1 MSEDG
6 GMNMLSYKRDHY
18 CGLLDES
25 MAGQTVHLS
34 GWVQRTR
41 DLGGL
46 VFVWLRDREGLVQLV
61 FDSAVCAPETFE
73 LGRSLRAEYV
83 VTVVGEVRLR
93 DASAVNRDLATGA
106 IEVFV
111 QQAELLNKSETPPI
125 YIDDKADE
133 SELVRLKY
141 RYLDLRRPSMQQKLR
156 LRAKLV
162 TCIRTELEAEGF
174 TEVETPILSK
184 STPEGARDFLVPSR
198 LHPGAFYALPQS
210 PQIYKQLL
218 MLAGFDRYYQIARCF
233 RDEDN
238 RADRQPEFT
247 QCDIEMS
254 FIDEEDVYAVVER
267 VFARIFREVKGV
279 ELALPLPRMTWIDA
293 MENYGSDKPDT
304 RFGMKLV
311 NLTERLGKTGFPVF
325 DSAIEAGGRV
335 EAINA
340 KGLASM
346 TRKEIDSLGEFVKTY
361 RAKGLPYMT
370 FTADGGVK
378 SSFNKFLTPELIETV
393 RAAMAA
399 EPGDIVFF
407 AADRRSVA
415 WQALGALRCE
425 IARRKGLIDHSL
437 YNLFWVTE
445 FPLFEYSEEEGR
457 YVAAHHP
464 FTNWY
469 AEDNCYLDTDKEKV
483 RSRAYDLVM
492 NGIEL
497 ASGSIRIHRADMQAQ
512 MFEMI
517 GLDPEEAQHR
527 FGFLLDAFRFGAPPH
542 GGLAFGIDRLAM
554 LLTDSDS
561 LRDVIAFPKATSANC
576 LMMETPADV
585 RPDQLETLKIRIE
598 LPQEN

>member
-1 MSEDG
+1 
-6 GMNMLSYKRDHY
+6 MLSHKRDHY
-18 CGLLDES
+18 CGLLTEA
-25 MAGQTVHLS
+25 MAGQSVHLS

-41 DLGGL
+41 DLGGV

-61 FDSAVCAPETFE
+61 FDTAVCSQEIFD
-73 LGRSLRAEYV
+73 LGRSLRSEYV
-83 VTVVGEVRLR
+83 VTVQGEVRLR
-93 DASAVNRDLATGA
+93 AENAINRELKTGT

-111 QQAELLNKSETPPI
+111 TDAVLLNKSETPPI

-133 SELVRLKY
+133 NELVRLKY
-141 RYLDLRRPSMQQKLR
+141 RYLDLRRPSMQEKLR
-156 LRAKLV
+156 LRSKV
-162 TCIRTELEAEGF
+162 VNCIRYALDEEGF
-174 TEVETPILSK
+174 TEIETPILSK

-198 LHPGAFYALPQS
+198 QHPGTFYALPQS

-218 MLAGFDRYYQIARCF
+218 MLSGFDKYYQIARCF

-254 FIDEEDVYAVVER
+254 FIDEEVIYGVIEK

-279 ELALPLPRMTWIDA
+279 ELQLPLPRMTWAYA

-304 RFGMKLV
+304 RFEMRLV
-311 NLTERLGKTGFPVF
+311 NLTDAVKDSEFVVF
-325 DSAIEAGGRV
+325 KNAIENGGRV

-346 TRKEIDSLGEFVKTY
+346 TRKEIDSYAEFVKTY

-370 FTADGGVK
+370 FTADGNVK
-378 SSFNKFLTPELIETV
+378 SSFNKFLTPELIEAV
-393 RAAMAA
+393 RTAMNA

-407 AADRRSVA
+407 GADKKSVV
-415 WQALGALRCE
+415 WQSLGALRCE
-425 IARRKGLIDHSL
+425 IAKRHGLIDHGL

-464 FTNWY
+464 FTSWY
-469 AEDNCYLDTDKEKV
+469 TEDNQYLDTDKEKV

-497 ASGSIRIHRADMQAQ
+497 ASGSIRIHRADLQAQ
-512 MFEMI
+512 MFDMI
-517 GLDPEEAQHR
+517 GLSSEEAHHR
-527 FGFLLDAFRFGAPPH
+527 FGFLLDAFKYGAPPH
-542 GGLAFGIDRLAM
+542 GGLAFGIDRLVM

-585 RPDQLETLKIRIE
+585 RPDQLETLKIKVD
-598 LPQEN
+598 LPAEE

>member
-1 MSEDG
+1 
-6 GMNMLSYKRDHY
+6 MLSHKRDHY
-18 CGLLDES
+18 CGLLRASDVDK
-25 MAGQTVHLS
+25 TVHLS

-41 DLGGL
+41 DLGGV

-61 FDSAVCAPETFE
+61 FDSDVCGSEIFA

-83 VTVVGEVRLR
+83 LTVSGRVKLR
-93 DASAVNRDLATGA
+93 DLNAINRDLATGE

-111 QQAELLNKSETPPI
+111 KDAVLLNKSETPPI

-133 SELVRLKY
+133 NELVRLKY
-141 RYLDLRRPSMQQKLR
+141 RYLDLRRPSMQEKLR
-156 LRAKLV
+156 LRSKV
-162 TCIRTELEAEGF
+162 VNCIRRELDDDGF

-198 LHPGAFYALPQS
+198 LHPGTFYALPQS

-218 MLAGFDRYYQIARCF
+218 MLAGFDKYYQIARCF

-254 FIDEEDVYAVVER
+254 FIDEEDIYAVVEK
-267 VFARIFREVKGV
+267 VFARIFREVKGI
-279 ELALPLPRMTWIDA
+279 ELPLPLPRMPWREA
-293 MENYGSDKPDT
+293 MERFGSDKPDT
-304 RFGMKLV
+304 RFGMELV
-311 NLTERLGKTGFPVF
+311 NLTDKLGKTGFVVF
-325 DSAIEAGGRV
+325 DQAIENGGRV

-346 TRKEIDSLGEFVKTY
+346 TRKQIDSLAEFVKTY

-370 FTADGGVK
+370 FTADGNVK
-378 SSFNKFLTPELIETV
+378 SSFNKFMTPELIETV
-393 RAAMAA
+393 HREMNT

-407 AADRRSVA
+407 AADKKAVA

-425 IARRKGLIDHSL
+425 IARRHDMIDHNK

-445 FPLFEYSEEEGR
+445 FPLFEYSEEEER
-457 YVAAHHP
+457 WVAAHHP
-464 FTNWY
+464 FTSWY
-469 AEDNCYLDTDKEKV
+469 AEDNQYLDTDKEQV

-512 MFEMI
+512 MFDMI
-517 GLDPEEAQHR
+517 GLSHEEAHHR
-527 FGFLLDAFRFGAPPH
+527 FGFLLDAFKYGAPPH
-542 GGLAFGIDRLAM
+542 GGLAFGIDRLVM
-554 LLTDSDS
+554 LLTGSNS
-561 LRDVIAFPKATSANC
+561 LRDVIAFPKANSANC
-576 LMMETPADV
+576 LMMDTPADV
-585 RPDQLETLKIRIE
+585 RPDQLETLKIKVDIPE
-598 LPQEN
+598 EA

>member
-1 MSEDG
+1 
-6 GMNMLSYKRDHY
+6 MLSHKRDHY
-18 CGLLDES
+18 CGLLTEE
-25 MAGQTVHLS
+25 MAGQKVHLS

-41 DLGGL
+41 DLGGV

-61 FDSAVCAPETFE
+61 FDNSVCSQEIFD
-73 LGRSLRAEYV
+73 LGRSLRSEYV
-83 VTVVGEVRLR
+83 VTVLGTVKKR
-93 DASAVNRDLATGA
+93 DEGAINRDLKTGA

-111 QQAELLNKSETPPI
+111 EDAVLLNKSETPPI
-125 YIDDKADE
+125 YIDDKTDE
-133 SELVRLKY
+133 NELVRLKY
-141 RYLDLRRPSMQQKLR
+141 RYLDLRRTSMQNKLR
-156 LRAKLV
+156 MRSKV
-162 TCIRTELEAEGF
+162 VNCIRYELDAEGF

-198 LHPGAFYALPQS
+198 LHPGTFYALPQS

-218 MLAGFDRYYQIARCF
+218 MLAGFDKYYQLARCF
-233 RDEDN
+233 RDEDS

-254 FIDEEDVYAVVER
+254 FIDEEDIYAVIER
-267 VFARIFREVKGV
+267 VFARIFREVKGI
-279 ELALPLPRMTWIDA
+279 EIKLPLPRMTWNHA

-304 RFGMKLV
+304 RFGMTLV
-311 NLTERLGKTGFPVF
+311 NLTDKLAHTGFSVF
-325 DSAIEAGGRV
+325 DSAVEAGGRV

-346 TRKEIDSLGEFVKTY
+346 TRKEIDSFGEFVKTY

-370 FTADGGVK
+370 FTADGNVK
-378 SSFNKFLTPELIETV
+378 SSFNKFMTPEMIEIV
-393 RAAMAA
+393 RAEMHA
-399 EPGDIVFF
+399 ESGDIIFF
-407 AADRRSVA
+407 AADKRSVV
-415 WQALGALRCE
+415 WQSLGALRCE
-425 IARRKGLIDHSL
+425 IARRHGLIDHNK

-464 FTNWY
+464 FTSWY
-469 AEDNCYLDTDKEKV
+469 PEDNCYLDADKEKV

-497 ASGSIRIHRADMQAQ
+497 ASGSIRIHRSDMQAQ

-517 GLDPEEAQHR
+517 GMSPEEAQHR
-527 FGFLLDAFRFGAPPH
+527 FGFLLDAFKYGAPPH
-542 GGLAFGIDRLAM
+542 GGLAFGIDRLLM

-576 LMMETPADV
+576 LMMDTPSDV
-585 RPDQLETLKIRIE
+585 RPDQLETLKIRLD
-598 LPQEN
+598 LPEGTAE

>member
-1 MSEDG
+1 
-6 GMNMLSYKRDHY
+6 MLSHKRDHY
-18 CGLLDES
+18 CGLLTEA
-25 MAGQTVHLS
+25 MAGQSVHLS

-41 DLGGL
+41 DLGGV

-61 FDSAVCAPETFE
+61 FDTAVCSQEIFD
-73 LGRSLRAEYV
+73 LGRSLRSEYV
-83 VTVVGEVRLR
+83 VTVQGEVRLR
-93 DASAVNRDLATGA
+93 AENAINRELKTGT

-111 QQAELLNKSETPPI
+111 TDAVLLNKSETPPI

-133 SELVRLKY
+133 NELVRLKY
-141 RYLDLRRPSMQQKLR
+141 RYLDLRRPSMQEKLR
-156 LRAKLV
+156 LRSKV
-162 TCIRTELEAEGF
+162 VNCIRYALDEEGF
-174 TEVETPILSK
+174 TEIETPILSK

-198 LHPGAFYALPQS
+198 QHPGTFYALPQS

-218 MLAGFDRYYQIARCF
+218 MLSGFDKYYQIARCF

-254 FIDEEDVYAVVER
+254 FIDEEIIYGVIEK

-279 ELALPLPRMTWIDA
+279 ELQLPLPRMTWAYA

-304 RFGMKLV
+304 RFEMRLV
-311 NLTERLGKTGFPVF
+311 NLTDAVKDSEFVVF
-325 DSAIEAGGRV
+325 KNAIENGGRV

-346 TRKEIDSLGEFVKTY
+346 TRKEIDSYAEFVKTY

-370 FTADGGVK
+370 FTADGNVK
-378 SSFNKFLTPELIETV
+378 SSFNKFLTPELIEAV
-393 RAAMAA
+393 RTAMNA

-407 AADRRSVA
+407 GADKKSVV
-415 WQALGALRCE
+415 WQSLGALRCE
-425 IARRKGLIDHSL
+425 IAKRHSLIDHSL

-464 FTNWY
+464 FTSWY
-469 AEDNCYLDTDKEKV
+469 TEDNQYLDTDKEKV

-497 ASGSIRIHRADMQAQ
+497 ASGSIRIHRADLQAQ
-512 MFEMI
+512 MFDMI
-517 GLDPEEAQHR
+517 GLSSEEAHHR
-527 FGFLLDAFRFGAPPH
+527 FGFLLDAFKYGAPPH
-542 GGLAFGIDRLAM
+542 GGLAFGIDRLVM

-585 RPDQLETLKIRIE
+585 RPDQLETLKIKVD
-598 LPQEN
+598 LPEEE

>member
-1 MSEDG
+1 
-6 GMNMLSYKRDHY
+6 MLSHKRDHY
-18 CGLLDES
+18 CGLLTEE
-25 MAGQTVHLS
+25 MVGQTVHLS

-41 DLGGL
+41 DLGGV

-61 FDSAVCAPETFE
+61 FDNSVCSQEIFD
-73 LGRSLRAEYV
+73 LGRSLRSEYV
-83 VTVVGEVRLR
+83 ITVSGTVKKR
-93 DASAVNRDLATGA
+93 DESAVNRDLKTGA

-111 QQAELLNKSETPPI
+111 EDAVLLNKSETPPI
-125 YIDDKADE
+125 YIDDKTDE
-133 SELVRLKY
+133 NELVRLKY
-141 RYLDLRRPSMQQKLR
+141 RYLDLRRPSMQSKLR
-156 LRAKLV
+156 MRSKV
-162 TCIRTELEAEGF
+162 VNCIRYELDADGF

-198 LHPGAFYALPQS
+198 LHPGTFYALPQS

-218 MLAGFDRYYQIARCF
+218 MLAGFDKYYQLARCF
-233 RDEDN
+233 RDEDS

-254 FIDEEDVYAVVER
+254 FIDEEDIYAVVER

-279 ELALPLPRMTWIDA
+279 EIKLPLPRMTWNHA

-304 RFGMKLV
+304 RFGMTLV
-311 NLTERLGKTGFPVF
+311 NLTDKLAHTGFVVF
-325 DSAIEAGGRV
+325 DSAVEAGGRV

-340 KGLASM
+340 KGLATM
-346 TRKEIDSLGEFVKTY
+346 TRKEIDSFGEFVKTY

-370 FTADGGVK
+370 FTADGNVK
-378 SSFNKFLTPELIETV
+378 SSFNKFLTPEMVEIV
-393 RAAMAA
+393 RTEMHA

-407 AADRRSVA
+407 AADKRSVV
-415 WQALGALRCE
+415 WQSLGALRCE
-425 IARRKGLIDHSL
+425 IARRRGLIDHNK

-464 FTNWY
+464 FTSWY
-469 AEDNCYLDTDKEKV
+469 PEDNCYLDTDKEKV

-497 ASGSIRIHRADMQAQ
+497 ASGSIRIHRSDMQSQ

-517 GLDPEEAQHR
+517 GLSSEEAQHR
-527 FGFLLDAFRFGAPPH
+527 FGFLLDAFKYGAPPH
-542 GGLAFGIDRLAM
+542 GGLAFGIDRLLM

-561 LRDVIAFPKATSANC
+561 LRDIIAFPKATSANC
-576 LMMETPADV
+576 LMMDTPADV
-585 RPDQLETLKIRIE
+585 RPDQLETLKIKID
-598 LPQEN
+598 LPSEA

>member
-1 MSEDG
+1 
-6 GMNMLSYKRDHY
+6 MLSHKRDHY
-18 CGLLDES
+18 CGLLTEE
-25 MAGQTVHLS
+25 MVGQTVHLS

-41 DLGGL
+41 DLGGV

-61 FDSAVCAPETFE
+61 FDNSVCSQEIFD
-73 LGRSLRAEYV
+73 LGRSLRSEYV
-83 VTVVGEVRLR
+83 ITVSGTVKKR
-93 DASAVNRDLATGA
+93 DESAVNRDLKTGA

-111 QQAELLNKSETPPI
+111 EDAVLLNKSETPPI
-125 YIDDKADE
+125 YIDDKIDE
-133 SELVRLKY
+133 NELVRLKY
-141 RYLDLRRPSMQQKLR
+141 RYLDLRRPSMQSKLR
-156 LRAKLV
+156 MRSKV
-162 TCIRTELEAEGF
+162 VNCIRYELDAEGF

-198 LHPGAFYALPQS
+198 LHPGTFYALPQS

-218 MLAGFDRYYQIARCF
+218 MLAGFDKYYQLARCF
-233 RDEDN
+233 RDEDS

-254 FIDEEDVYAVVER
+254 FIDEEDIYAVVER

-279 ELALPLPRMTWIDA
+279 EIKLPLPRMTWNHA

-304 RFGMKLV
+304 RFGMTLV
-311 NLTERLGKTGFPVF
+311 NLTDKLAHTGFVVF
-325 DSAIEAGGRV
+325 DSAVEAGGRV

-340 KGLASM
+340 KGLATM
-346 TRKEIDSLGEFVKTY
+346 TRKEIDSFGEFVKTY

-370 FTADGGVK
+370 FTADGNVK
-378 SSFNKFLTPELIETV
+378 SSFNKFLTPEMVEIV
-393 RAAMAA
+393 RTEMHA

-407 AADRRSVA
+407 AADKRSVV
-415 WQALGALRCE
+415 WQSLGALRCE
-425 IARRKGLIDHSL
+425 IARRRGLIDHNK

-464 FTNWY
+464 FTSWY
-469 AEDNCYLDTDKEKV
+469 PEDNCYLDTDKEKV

-497 ASGSIRIHRADMQAQ
+497 ASGSIRIHRSDMQAQ

-517 GLDPEEAQHR
+517 GLSSEEAQHR
-527 FGFLLDAFRFGAPPH
+527 FGFLLDAFKYGAPPH
-542 GGLAFGIDRLAM
+542 GGLAFGIDRLLM

-561 LRDVIAFPKATSANC
+561 LRDIIAFPKATSANC
-576 LMMETPADV
+576 LMMDTPADV
-585 RPDQLETLKIRIE
+585 RPDQLETLKIKID
-598 LPQEN
+598 LPSEA

>member
-1 MSEDG
+1 
-6 GMNMLSYKRDHY
+6 MLSYKRDHY
-18 CGLLDES
+18 CGLLNES

-41 DLGGL
+41 DLGGV

-61 FDSAVCAPETFE
+61 FDNAVCSQEIFD
-73 LGRSLRAEYV
+73 LGRSLRGEYV
-83 VTVVGEVRLR
+83 VTVEGEVRLR
-93 DASAVNRDLATGA
+93 AENAVNRDLATGT

-111 QQAELLNKSETPPI
+111 KDAVLLNKSETPPI
-125 YIDDKADE
+125 YIDDKVDE
-133 SELVRLKY
+133 NELVRLKY
-141 RYLDLRRPSMQQKLR
+141 RYLDLRRPSMQEKLR
-156 LRAKLV
+156 LRSKV
-162 TCIRTELEAEGF
+162 VNCIRYALDDQGF

-198 LHPGAFYALPQS
+198 LHPGTFYALPQS

-218 MLAGFDRYYQIARCF
+218 MLAGFDKYYQIARCF

-254 FIDEEDVYAVVER
+254 FIDEEDIYAVVEG
-267 VFARIFREVKGV
+267 VFARIFREVKGI
-279 ELALPLPRMTWIDA
+279 ELQLPLPRMTWIDA

-304 RFGMKLV
+304 RFEMKLV
-311 NLTERLGKTGFPVF
+311 NLTEKLGHTGFVVF
-325 DSAIEAGGRV
+325 DSAIENGGRV

-346 TRKEIDSLGEFVKTY
+346 TRKEIDSFGEFVKTY

-370 FTADGGVK
+370 FTADGNVK

-393 RAAMAA
+393 RAAMSA

-407 AADRRSVA
+407 AADKKSVT
-415 WQALGALRCE
+415 WQVLGALRCE
-425 IARRKGLIDHSL
+425 IARRHGLIDHNK

-445 FPLFEYSEEEGR
+445 FPLFEYSEEEER

-464 FTNWY
+464 FTSWY
-469 AEDNCYLDTDKEKV
+469 PEDNCYLDTDKEKV

-512 MFEMI
+512 MFDMI
-517 GLDPEEAQHR
+517 GLSSEEAHHR
-527 FGFLLDAFRFGAPPH
+527 FGFLLDAFKYGAPPH
-542 GGLAFGIDRLAM
+542 GGLAFGVDRLVM

-585 RPDQLETLKIRIE
+585 RPDQLETLKIKVEIE
-598 LPQEN
+598 E

>member
-1 MSEDG
+1 
-6 GMNMLSYKRDHY
+6 MLSHKRDHY
-18 CGLLDES
+18 CGLLTEA
-25 MAGQTVHLS
+25 MAGQSVHLS

-41 DLGGL
+41 DLGGV

-61 FDSAVCAPETFE
+61 FDTAVCSQEIFD
-73 LGRSLRAEYV
+73 LGRSLRSEYV
-83 VTVVGEVRLR
+83 VTVQGEVRLR
-93 DASAVNRDLATGA
+93 AENAINRELKTGT

-111 QQAELLNKSETPPI
+111 TDAVLLNKSETPPI

-133 SELVRLKY
+133 NELVRLKY
-141 RYLDLRRPSMQQKLR
+141 RYLDLRRPSMQEKLR
-156 LRAKLV
+156 LRSKV
-162 TCIRTELEAEGF
+162 VNCIRYALDEEGF
-174 TEVETPILSK
+174 TEIETPILSK

-198 LHPGAFYALPQS
+198 QHPGTFYALPQS

-218 MLAGFDRYYQIARCF
+218 MLSGFDKYYQIARCF

-254 FIDEEDVYAVVER
+254 FIDEEVIYGVIEK

-279 ELALPLPRMTWIDA
+279 ELQLPLPRMTWAYA

-304 RFGMKLV
+304 RFEMRLV
-311 NLTERLGKTGFPVF
+311 NLTDAVKGSEFVVF
-325 DSAIEAGGRV
+325 KNAIENGGRV

-346 TRKEIDSLGEFVKTY
+346 TRKEIDSYAEFVKTY

-370 FTADGGVK
+370 FTADGNVK
-378 SSFNKFLTPELIETV
+378 SSFNKFLTPELIEAV
-393 RAAMAA
+393 RTAMNA

-407 AADRRSVA
+407 GADKKSVV
-415 WQALGALRCE
+415 WQSLGALRCE
-425 IARRKGLIDHSL
+425 IAKRHGLIDHSL

-464 FTNWY
+464 FTSWY
-469 AEDNCYLDTDKEKV
+469 TEDNQYLDTDKEKV

-497 ASGSIRIHRADMQAQ
+497 ASGSIRIHRADLQAQ
-512 MFEMI
+512 MFDMI
-517 GLDPEEAQHR
+517 GLSSEEAHHR
-527 FGFLLDAFRFGAPPH
+527 FGFLLDAFKYGAPPH
-542 GGLAFGIDRLAM
+542 GGLAFGIDRLVM

-585 RPDQLETLKIRIE
+585 RPDQLETLKIKVD
-598 LPQEN
+598 LPAEE

>member
-1 MSEDG
+1 
-6 GMNMLSYKRDHY
+6 MLSHKRDHY
-18 CGLLDES
+18 CGELTRAN
-25 MAGQTVHLS
+25 AGQTVHLS

-46 VFVWLRDREGLVQLV
+46 VFVWLRDREGMVQLV
-61 FDSAVCAPETFE
+61 FDGADCSAE
-73 LGRSLRAEYV
+73 LLELAQSLRSEYV
-83 VTVVGEVRLR
+83 ITVSGDVRMRDEAAFNKDMKTGE
-93 DASAVNRDLATGA
+93 
-106 IEVFV
+106 IEVV
-111 QQAELLNKSETPPI
+111 VREAVLLNKSETPPI
-125 YIDDKADE
+125 YVDDKANE
-133 SELVRLKY
+133 NELARLKY
-141 RYLDLRRPSMQQKLR
+141 RYLDLRRPSMQEKLR
-156 LRAKLV
+156 
-162 TCIRTELEAEGF
+162 IRSKVVSVIRNALDEQGF
-174 TEVETPILSK
+174 YEMETPILSK

-198 LHPGAFYALPQS
+198 QHPGSFYALPQS

-218 MLAGFDRYYQIARCF
+218 MLSGFDKYYQIARCF

-254 FIDEEDVYAVVER
+254 FTDEEMIYAVVED
-267 VFARIFREVKGV
+267 VFAKVFKEVKGV
-279 ELALPLPRMTWIDA
+279 DLQLPLPRMTWNYA

-304 RFGMKLV
+304 RFEMRLV
-311 NLTERLGKTGFPVF
+311 NLTDKLANSGFAVF
-325 DSAIEAGGRV
+325 DNAIAEGGRV

-346 TRKEIDSLGEFVKTY
+346 TRKEIDALAEFVKTY

-370 FTADGGVK
+370 FTADGNVK
-378 SSFNKFLTPELIETV
+378 SSFNKFMTPEMVEIV
-393 RAAMAA
+393 RAEMNA

-407 AADRRSVA
+407 GADKKAVV
-415 WQALGALRCE
+415 WQSLGALRCE
-425 IARRKGLIDHSL
+425 IAKKKGLIDNSK

-464 FTNWY
+464 FTSWY
-469 AEDNCYLDTDKEKV
+469 AEDNCHLDGDREKI

-497 ASGSIRIHRADMQAQ
+497 ASGSIRIHRADTQAQ

-517 GLDPEEAQHR
+517 GLEAEEAHHR
-527 FGFLLDAFRFGAPPH
+527 FGFLLDAFKYGAPPH
-542 GGLAFGIDRLAM
+542 GGLAFGIDRLVM
-554 LLTDSDS
+554 ILTGSES
-561 LRDVIAFPKATSANC
+561 LRDIIAFPKATSANC

-585 RPDQLETLKIRIE
+585 RPDQLETLKIKVD
-598 LPQEN
+598 LPEEE

>member
-1 MSEDG
+1 
-6 GMNMLSYKRDHY
+6 MLSHKRDHY
-18 CGLLDES
+18 CGLLTEE
-25 MAGQTVHLS
+25 MAGQKVHLS

-41 DLGGL
+41 DLGGV

-61 FDSAVCAPETFE
+61 FDNSVCSQEIFD
-73 LGRSLRAEYV
+73 LGRSLRSEYV
-83 VTVVGEVRLR
+83 VTVLGTVKKR
-93 DASAVNRDLATGA
+93 DEGAINRDLKTGA

-111 QQAELLNKSETPPI
+111 EDAVLLNKSETPPI
-125 YIDDKADE
+125 YIDDKTDE
-133 SELVRLKY
+133 NELVRLKY
-141 RYLDLRRPSMQQKLR
+141 RYLDLRRTSMQNKLR
-156 LRAKLV
+156 MRSKV
-162 TCIRTELEAEGF
+162 VNCIRYELDAEGF

-198 LHPGAFYALPQS
+198 LHPGTFYALPQS

-218 MLAGFDRYYQIARCF
+218 MLAGFDKYYQLARCF
-233 RDEDN
+233 RDEDS

-254 FIDEEDVYAVVER
+254 FIDEEDIYAVIER
-267 VFARIFREVKGV
+267 VFARIFREVKGI
-279 ELALPLPRMTWIDA
+279 EIKLPLPRMTWNHA

-304 RFGMKLV
+304 RFGMTLV
-311 NLTERLGKTGFPVF
+311 NLTDKLAHTGFSVF
-325 DSAIEAGGRV
+325 DSAVEAGGRV

-346 TRKEIDSLGEFVKTY
+346 TRKEIDSFGEFVKTY

-370 FTADGGVK
+370 FTADGNVK
-378 SSFNKFLTPELIETV
+378 SSFNKFMTPAMIEIV
-393 RAAMAA
+393 RAEMHA
-399 EPGDIVFF
+399 EPGDIIFF
-407 AADRRSVA
+407 AADKRSVV
-415 WQALGALRCE
+415 WQSLGALRCE
-425 IARRKGLIDHSL
+425 IARRHGLIDHNK

-464 FTNWY
+464 FTSWY
-469 AEDNCYLDTDKEKV
+469 PEDNCYLDADKEKV

-497 ASGSIRIHRADMQAQ
+497 ASGSIRIHRSDMQAQ

-517 GLDPEEAQHR
+517 GMSPEEAQHR
-527 FGFLLDAFRFGAPPH
+527 FGFLLDAFKYGAPPH
-542 GGLAFGIDRLAM
+542 GGLAFGIDRLLM

-576 LMMETPADV
+576 LMMDTPSDV
-585 RPDQLETLKIRIE
+585 RPDQLETLKIRLD
-598 LPQEN
+598 LPEGTAE

>member
-1 MSEDG
+1 
-6 GMNMLSYKRDHY
+6 MLSHKRDHY
-18 CGLLDES
+18 CGLLTEE
-25 MAGQTVHLS
+25 MVGQTVHLS

-41 DLGGL
+41 DLGGV

-61 FDSAVCAPETFE
+61 FDNSVCSQEIFD
-73 LGRSLRAEYV
+73 LGRSLRSEYV
-83 VTVVGEVRLR
+83 LTVSGTVKKR
-93 DASAVNRDLATGA
+93 DESAINRDLKTGA

-111 QQAELLNKSETPPI
+111 EDAALLNKSETPPI
-125 YIDDKADE
+125 YIDDKTDE
-133 SELVRLKY
+133 NELVRLKY
-141 RYLDLRRPSMQQKLR
+141 RYLDLRRPSMQSKLR
-156 LRAKLV
+156 MRSKV
-162 TCIRTELEAEGF
+162 VNCIRYELDAEGF

-198 LHPGAFYALPQS
+198 LHPGTFYALPQS

-218 MLAGFDRYYQIARCF
+218 MLAGFDKYYQLARCF
-233 RDEDN
+233 RDEDS

-254 FIDEEDVYAVVER
+254 FIDEEDIYAVVER

-279 ELALPLPRMTWIDA
+279 EIKLPLPRMTWNHA

-304 RFGMKLV
+304 RFGMTLV
-311 NLTERLGKTGFPVF
+311 NLTDKLAQTGFVVF
-325 DSAIEAGGRV
+325 DSAVEAGGRV

-340 KGLASM
+340 KGLATM
-346 TRKEIDSLGEFVKTY
+346 TRKEIDSFGEFVKTY

-370 FTADGGVK
+370 FTADGNVK
-378 SSFNKFLTPELIETV
+378 SSFNKFLTPEMIEIV
-393 RAAMAA
+393 RTEMHA

-407 AADRRSVA
+407 AADKRSVV
-415 WQALGALRCE
+415 WQSLGALRCE
-425 IARRKGLIDHSL
+425 IARRHGLIDHNK

-464 FTNWY
+464 FTSWY
-469 AEDNCYLDTDKEKV
+469 PEDNCYLDTDKEKV

-497 ASGSIRIHRADMQAQ
+497 ASGSIRIHRSDMQAQ

-517 GLDPEEAQHR
+517 GLSSEEAQHR
-527 FGFLLDAFRFGAPPH
+527 FGFLLDAFKYGAPPH
-542 GGLAFGIDRLAM
+542 GGLAFGIDRLLM

-561 LRDVIAFPKATSANC
+561 LRDIIAFPKATSANC
-576 LMMETPADV
+576 LMMDTPADV
-585 RPDQLETLKIRIE
+585 RPDQLETLKIKID
-598 LPQEN
+598 LPSEA

>member
-1 MSEDG
+1 
-6 GMNMLSYKRDHY
+6 MLSHKRDHY
-18 CGLLDES
+18 CGLLTEE
-25 MAGQTVHLS
+25 MAGQKVHLS

-41 DLGGL
+41 DLGGV

-61 FDSAVCAPETFE
+61 FDNSVCSQEIFD
-73 LGRSLRAEYV
+73 LGRSLRSEYV
-83 VTVVGEVRLR
+83 VTVLGTVKKR
-93 DASAVNRDLATGA
+93 DEGAINRDLKTGA

-111 QQAELLNKSETPPI
+111 EDAVLLNKSETPPI
-125 YIDDKADE
+125 YIDDKTDE
-133 SELVRLKY
+133 NELVRLKY
-141 RYLDLRRPSMQQKLR
+141 RYLDLRRTSMQNKLR
-156 LRAKLV
+156 MRSKV
-162 TCIRTELEAEGF
+162 VNCIRYELDAEGF

-198 LHPGAFYALPQS
+198 LHPGTFYALPQS

-218 MLAGFDRYYQIARCF
+218 MLAGFDKYYQLARCF
-233 RDEDN
+233 RDEDS

-254 FIDEEDVYAVVER
+254 FIDEEDIYAVIER
-267 VFARIFREVKGV
+267 VFARIFREVKGI
-279 ELALPLPRMTWIDA
+279 EIKLPLPRMTWNHA

-304 RFGMKLV
+304 RFGMTLV
-311 NLTERLGKTGFPVF
+311 NLTDKLAHTGFSVF
-325 DSAIEAGGRV
+325 DSAVEAGGRV

-346 TRKEIDSLGEFVKTY
+346 TRKEIDSFGEFVKTY

-370 FTADGGVK
+370 FTADGNVK
-378 SSFNKFLTPELIETV
+378 SSFNKFMTPEMIEIV
-393 RAAMAA
+393 RAEMHA
-399 EPGDIVFF
+399 EPGDIIFF
-407 AADRRSVA
+407 AADKRSVV
-415 WQALGALRCE
+415 WQSLGALRCE
-425 IARRKGLIDHSL
+425 IARRHSLIDHNK

-464 FTNWY
+464 FTSWY
-469 AEDNCYLDTDKEKV
+469 PEDNCYLDTDKEKV

-497 ASGSIRIHRADMQAQ
+497 ASGSIRIHRSDMQAQ

-517 GLDPEEAQHR
+517 GMSPEEAQHR
-527 FGFLLDAFRFGAPPH
+527 FGFLLDAFKYGAPPH
-542 GGLAFGIDRLAM
+542 GGLAFGIDRLLM

-576 LMMETPADV
+576 LMMDTPSDV
-585 RPDQLETLKIRIE
+585 RPDQLETLKIKLD
-598 LPQEN
+598 LPEGTAE

>member
-1 MSEDG
+1 
-6 GMNMLSYKRDHY
+6 MLSHKRDHY
-18 CGLLDES
+18 CGLLNET
-25 MAGQTVHLS
+25 MAGQVVHLS

-41 DLGGL
+41 DLGG
-46 VFVWLRDREGLVQLV
+46 VIFVWLRDREGLVQLV
-61 FDSAVCAPETFE
+61 FDADVCGAEIFA
-73 LGRSLRAEYV
+73 LGQSLRSEYV
-83 VTVVGEVRLR
+83 LTVSGEVRLR
-93 DASAVNRDLATGA
+93 DAGAINKDLATGT

-111 QQAELLNKSETPPI
+111 KDAVLLNKSETPPI

-133 SELVRLKY
+133 NELVRLKY
-141 RYLDLRRPSMQQKLR
+141 RYLDLRRPSMQNKLR
-156 LRAKLV
+156 LRSKV
-162 TCIRTELEAEGF
+162 VNCIRYTLDDLGF

-198 LHPGAFYALPQS
+198 LHPGTFYALPQS

-218 MLAGFDRYYQIARCF
+218 MLAGFDKYYQIARCF

-254 FIDEEDVYAVVER
+254 FIDEEDIYATVEKI
-267 VFARIFREVKGV
+267 FARIFKEVKGID
-279 ELALPLPRMTWIDA
+279 LQLPLPRMPWIEA
-293 MENYGSDKPDT
+293 MERFGSDKPDT
-304 RFGMKLV
+304 RFGMELV
-311 NLTERLGKTGFPVF
+311 NLTETLGATGFVVF

-340 KGLASM
+340 KGMADM
-346 TRKEIDSLGEFVKTY
+346 TRKEIDSCAEFVKTY

-370 FTADGGVK
+370 FTADGKVK
-378 SSFNKFLTPELIETV
+378 SSFNKFLTEELIEKV
-393 RAAMAA
+393 RAAMQA
-399 EPGDIVFF
+399 EPGDIIFF
-407 AADRRSVA
+407 GADKKAVV

-425 IARRKGLIDHSL
+425 LARRRGMIDHNK

-469 AEDNCYLDTDKEKV
+469 AEDNQYLDTDKEKV

-512 MFEMI
+512 MFQMI
-517 GLDPEEAQHR
+517 GLDPDEAQHR
-527 FGFLLDAFRFGAPPH
+527 FGFLLDAFKFGAPPH
-542 GGLAFGIDRLAM
+542 GGLAFGIDRLVM

-561 LRDVIAFPKATSANC
+561 LRDIIAFPKANSANC
-576 LMMETPADV
+576 LMMDTPADV
-585 RPDQLETLKIRIE
+585 RPDQLETLKIKVE
-598 LPQEN
+598 P

>member
-1 MSEDG
+1 
-6 GMNMLSYKRDHY
+6 MLSHKRDHY
-18 CGLLDES
+18 CGLLTEE
-25 MAGQTVHLS
+25 MVGQTVHLS

-41 DLGGL
+41 DLGGV

-61 FDSAVCAPETFE
+61 FDNSVCSQEIFD
-73 LGRSLRAEYV
+73 LGRSLRSEYV
-83 VTVVGEVRLR
+83 ITVSGTVKKR
-93 DASAVNRDLATGA
+93 DESAVNRDLKTGA

-111 QQAELLNKSETPPI
+111 EDAVLLNKSETPPI
-125 YIDDKADE
+125 YIDDKTDE
-133 SELVRLKY
+133 NELVRLKY
-141 RYLDLRRPSMQQKLR
+141 RYLDLRRPSMQSKLR
-156 LRAKLV
+156 MRSKV
-162 TCIRTELEAEGF
+162 VNCIRYELDAEGF

-198 LHPGAFYALPQS
+198 LHPGTFYALPQS

-218 MLAGFDRYYQIARCF
+218 MLAGFDKYYQLARCF
-233 RDEDN
+233 RDEDS

-254 FIDEEDVYAVVER
+254 FIDEEDIYAVVER

-279 ELALPLPRMTWIDA
+279 EIKLPLPRMTWNHA

-304 RFGMKLV
+304 RFGMTLV
-311 NLTERLGKTGFPVF
+311 NLTDKLAHTGFVVF
-325 DSAIEAGGRV
+325 DSAVEAGGRV

-340 KGLASM
+340 KGLATM
-346 TRKEIDSLGEFVKTY
+346 TRKEIDSFGEFVKTY

-370 FTADGGVK
+370 FTADGNVK
-378 SSFNKFLTPELIETV
+378 SSFNKFLTPEMVEIV
-393 RAAMAA
+393 RTEMHA

-407 AADRRSVA
+407 AADKRSVV
-415 WQALGALRCE
+415 WQSLGALRCE
-425 IARRKGLIDHSL
+425 IARRRGLIDHNK

-464 FTNWY
+464 FTSWY
-469 AEDNCYLDTDKEKV
+469 PEDNCYLDTDKEKV

-497 ASGSIRIHRADMQAQ
+497 ASGSIRIHRSDMQAQ

-517 GLDPEEAQHR
+517 GLSSEEAQHR
-527 FGFLLDAFRFGAPPH
+527 FGFLLDAFKYGAPPH
-542 GGLAFGIDRLAM
+542 GGLAFGIDRLLM

-561 LRDVIAFPKATSANC
+561 LRDIIAFPKATSANC
-576 LMMETPADV
+576 LMMDTPADV
-585 RPDQLETLKIRIE
+585 RPDQLETLKIKID
-598 LPQEN
+598 LPSEA

>member
-1 MSEDG
+1 
-6 GMNMLSYKRDHY
+6 MLSHKRDHY
-18 CGLLDES
+18 CGLLTEE
-25 MAGQTVHLS
+25 MAGQKVHLS

-41 DLGGL
+41 DLGGV

-61 FDSAVCAPETFE
+61 FDNSVCSQEIFD
-73 LGRSLRAEYV
+73 LGRSLRSEYV
-83 VTVVGEVRLR
+83 VTVLGTVKKR
-93 DASAVNRDLATGA
+93 DEGAINRDLKTGA

-111 QQAELLNKSETPPI
+111 EDALLLNKSETPPI
-125 YIDDKADE
+125 YIDDKTDE
-133 SELVRLKY
+133 NELVRLKY
-141 RYLDLRRPSMQQKLR
+141 RYLDLRRTSMQNKLR
-156 LRAKLV
+156 MRSKV
-162 TCIRTELEAEGF
+162 VNCIRYELDAEGF

-198 LHPGAFYALPQS
+198 LHPGTFYALPQS

-218 MLAGFDRYYQIARCF
+218 MLAGFDKYYQLARCF
-233 RDEDN
+233 RDEDS

-254 FIDEEDVYAVVER
+254 FIDEEDIYAVIER
-267 VFARIFREVKGV
+267 VFARIFREVKGI
-279 ELALPLPRMTWIDA
+279 EIKLPLPRMTWNHA

-304 RFGMKLV
+304 RFGMTLV
-311 NLTERLGKTGFPVF
+311 NLTDKLAHTGFSVF
-325 DSAIEAGGRV
+325 DSAVEAGGRV

-346 TRKEIDSLGEFVKTY
+346 TRKEIDSFGEFVKTY

-370 FTADGGVK
+370 FTADGNVK
-378 SSFNKFLTPELIETV
+378 SSFNKFMTPEMIEIV
-393 RAAMAA
+393 RAEMHA
-399 EPGDIVFF
+399 EPGDIIFF
-407 AADRRSVA
+407 AADKRSVV
-415 WQALGALRCE
+415 WQSLGALRCE
-425 IARRKGLIDHSL
+425 SARRHGLIDHNK

-445 FPLFEYSEEEGR
+445 VPLFEYSEEEGR

-464 FTNWY
+464 FTSWY
-469 AEDNCYLDTDKEKV
+469 PEDNCYLDTDKEKV

-497 ASGSIRIHRADMQAQ
+497 ASGSIRIHRSDMQAQ

-517 GLDPEEAQHR
+517 GMSPEEAQHR
-527 FGFLLDAFRFGAPPH
+527 FGFLLDAFKYGAPPH
-542 GGLAFGIDRLAM
+542 GGLAFGIDRLLM

-585 RPDQLETLKIRIE
+585 RPDQLDTLKIQCV
-598 LPQEN
+598 LPEEN

>member
-1 MSEDG
+1 
-6 GMNMLSYKRDHY
+6 MLSHKRDHY
-18 CGLLDES
+18 CGLLNENNV
-25 MAGQTVHLS
+25 GETVHLS

-41 DLGGL
+41 DLGGV

-61 FDSAVCAPETFE
+61 FDNAVCDADTFE
-73 LGRSLRAEYV
+73 LGRSLRGEYV
-83 VTVVGEVRLR
+83 LTVLGEVKKR
-93 DASAVNRDLATGA
+93 DDGAINRDLATGT

-111 QQAELLNKSETPPI
+111 KEAVLLNKSETPPI

-133 SELVRLKY
+133 NELVRLKY

-156 LRAKLV
+156 LRGKV
-162 TCIRTELEAEGF
+162 VSCIRNALDEAGF
-174 TEVETPILSK
+174 TEIETPILSK

-198 LHPGAFYALPQS
+198 LHPGTFYALPQS

-218 MLAGFDRYYQIARCF
+218 MLAGFDKYYQIARCF

-254 FIDEEDVYAVVER
+254 FIDEEDIYAVVER
-267 VFARIFREVKGV
+267 VFARIFKEIKGV
-279 ELALPLPRMTWIDA
+279 DLPLPLPRMPWIEA
-293 MENYGSDKPDT
+293 MERYGSDKPDT
-304 RFGMKLV
+304 RFGMELVDLTGKLG
-311 NLTERLGKTGFPVF
+311 TTGFVVF
-325 DSAIEAGGRV
+325 DAAIEAGGRV

-346 TRKEIDSLGEFVKTY
+346 TRKQIDGLAEYVKTY

-370 FTADGGVK
+370 FTADGAVK
-378 SSFNKFLTPELIETV
+378 SSFNKFMTPELIETV
-393 RAAMAA
+393 RAAMHA
-399 EPGDIVFF
+399 EPGDIIFF
-407 AADRRSVA
+407 GADKKAVV

-425 IARRKGLIDHSL
+425 IARRHDMIDHDK

-445 FPLFEYSEEEGR
+445 FPLFEYSEEEER
-457 YVAAHHP
+457 WVAAHHP
-464 FTNWY
+464 FTSWY
-469 AEDNCYLDTDKEKV
+469 AEDNVYLDTDKEKV

-517 GLDPEEAQHR
+517 GLSDEEAHHR
-527 FGFLLDAFRFGAPPH
+527 FGFLLDAFKYGAPPH
-542 GGLAFGIDRLAM
+542 GGLAFGIDRLVM

-561 LRDVIAFPKATSANC
+561 LRDIIAFPKATSANC

-585 RPDQLETLKIRIE
+585 RPDQLETLKIRID
-598 LPQEN
+598 LPEEN

>member
-1 MSEDG
+1 
-6 GMNMLSYKRDHY
+6 MLSHKRDHY
-18 CGLLDES
+18 CGLLTEE
-25 MAGQTVHLS
+25 MAGQKVHLS

-41 DLGGL
+41 DLGGV

-61 FDSAVCAPETFE
+61 FDNSVCSQEIFD
-73 LGRSLRAEYV
+73 LGRSLRSEYV
-83 VTVVGEVRLR
+83 VTVLGTVKKR
-93 DASAVNRDLATGA
+93 DEGAINRDLKTGA

-111 QQAELLNKSETPPI
+111 EDAVLLNKSETPPI
-125 YIDDKADE
+125 YIDDKTE
-133 SELVRLKY
+133 ENELVRLKY
-141 RYLDLRRPSMQQKLR
+141 RYLDLRRTSMQNKLR
-156 LRAKLV
+156 MRSKV
-162 TCIRTELEAEGF
+162 VNCIRYELDAEGF

-198 LHPGAFYALPQS
+198 LHPGTFYALPQS

-218 MLAGFDRYYQIARCF
+218 MLAGFDKYYQLARCF
-233 RDEDN
+233 RDEDS

-254 FIDEEDVYAVVER
+254 FIDEEDIYAVIER
-267 VFARIFREVKGV
+267 VFARIFREVKGI
-279 ELALPLPRMTWIDA
+279 EIKLPLPRMTWNHA

-304 RFGMKLV
+304 RFGMTLV
-311 NLTERLGKTGFPVF
+311 NLTDKLAHTGFSVF
-325 DSAIEAGGRV
+325 DSAVEAGGRV

-346 TRKEIDSLGEFVKTY
+346 TRKEIDSFGEFVKTY

-370 FTADGGVK
+370 FTADGNVK
-378 SSFNKFLTPELIETV
+378 SSFNKFMTPEMIEIV
-393 RAAMAA
+393 RAEMHA
-399 EPGDIVFF
+399 EPGDIIFF
-407 AADRRSVA
+407 AADKRSVV
-415 WQALGALRCE
+415 WQSLGALRCE
-425 IARRKGLIDHSL
+425 IARRHGLIDHNK

-464 FTNWY
+464 FTSWY
-469 AEDNCYLDTDKEKV
+469 PEDNCYLDTDKEKV

-497 ASGSIRIHRADMQAQ
+497 ASGSIRIHRSDMQAQ

-517 GLDPEEAQHR
+517 GMSPEEAQHR
-527 FGFLLDAFRFGAPPH
+527 FGFLLDAFKYGAPPH
-542 GGLAFGIDRLAM
+542 GGLAFGIDRLLM

-576 LMMETPADV
+576 LMMDTPSDV
-585 RPDQLETLKIRIE
+585 RPDQLETLKIKLD
-598 LPQEN
+598 LPEGTAE

>member
-1 MSEDG
+1 
-6 GMNMLSYKRDHY
+6 MLSHKRDHY
-18 CGLLDES
+18 CGLLTEE
-25 MAGQTVHLS
+25 MAGQKVHLS

-41 DLGGL
+41 DLGGV

-61 FDSAVCAPETFE
+61 FDNSVCSQEIFD
-73 LGRSLRAEYV
+73 LGRSLRSEYV
-83 VTVVGEVRLR
+83 VTVLGTVKKR
-93 DASAVNRDLATGA
+93 DEGAINRDLKTGA

-111 QQAELLNKSETPPI
+111 EDAVLLNKSETPPI
-125 YIDDKADE
+125 YIDDKTDE
-133 SELVRLKY
+133 NELVRLKY
-141 RYLDLRRPSMQQKLR
+141 RYLDLRRTSMQNKLR
-156 LRAKLV
+156 MRSKV
-162 TCIRTELEAEGF
+162 VNCIRYELDAEGF

-198 LHPGAFYALPQS
+198 LHPGTFYALPQS

-218 MLAGFDRYYQIARCF
+218 MLAGFDKYYQLARCF
-233 RDEDN
+233 RDEDS

-254 FIDEEDVYAVVER
+254 FIDEEDIYAVIER
-267 VFARIFREVKGV
+267 VFARIFREVKGI
-279 ELALPLPRMTWIDA
+279 EIKLPLPRMTWNHA

-304 RFGMKLV
+304 RFGMTLV
-311 NLTERLGKTGFPVF
+311 NLTDKLAHTGFSVF
-325 DSAIEAGGRV
+325 DSAVEAGGRV

-346 TRKEIDSLGEFVKTY
+346 TRKEIDSFGEFVKTY

-370 FTADGGVK
+370 FTADGNVK
-378 SSFNKFLTPELIETV
+378 SSFNKFMTPEMIEIV
-393 RAAMAA
+393 RTEMHA
-399 EPGDIVFF
+399 EPGDIIFF
-407 AADRRSVA
+407 AADKRSVV
-415 WQALGALRCE
+415 WQSLGALRCE
-425 IARRKGLIDHSL
+425 IARRHSLIDHNK

-464 FTNWY
+464 FTSWY
-469 AEDNCYLDTDKEKV
+469 PEDNCYLDTDKEKV

-497 ASGSIRIHRADMQAQ
+497 ASGSIRIHRSDMQAQ

-517 GLDPEEAQHR
+517 GMSPEEAQHR
-527 FGFLLDAFRFGAPPH
+527 FGFLLDAFKYGAPPH
-542 GGLAFGIDRLAM
+542 GGLAFGIDRLLM

-576 LMMETPADV
+576 LMMDTPSDV
-585 RPDQLETLKIRIE
+585 RPDQLETLKIKLD
-598 LPQEN
+598 LPEGTAE

>member
-1 MSEDG
+1 
-6 GMNMLSYKRDHY
+6 MLSHKRDHY
-18 CGLLDES
+18 CGLLTEE
-25 MAGQTVHLS
+25 MAGQKVHLS

-41 DLGGL
+41 DLGGV

-61 FDSAVCAPETFE
+61 FDNSVCSQEIFD
-73 LGRSLRAEYV
+73 LGRSLRSEYV
-83 VTVVGEVRLR
+83 VTVLGTVKKR
-93 DASAVNRDLATGA
+93 DGGAINRDLKTGA

-111 QQAELLNKSETPPI
+111 EDAVLLNKSETPPI
-125 YIDDKADE
+125 YIDDKTDE
-133 SELVRLKY
+133 NELVRLKY
-141 RYLDLRRPSMQQKLR
+141 RYLDLRRTSMQNKLR
-156 LRAKLV
+156 MRSKV
-162 TCIRTELEAEGF
+162 VNCIRYELDAEGF

-198 LHPGAFYALPQS
+198 LHPGTFYALPQS

-218 MLAGFDRYYQIARCF
+218 MLAGFDKYYQLARCF
-233 RDEDN
+233 RDEDS

-254 FIDEEDVYAVVER
+254 FIDEEDIYAVIER
-267 VFARIFREVKGV
+267 VFARIFREVKGI
-279 ELALPLPRMTWIDA
+279 EIKLPLPRMTWNHA

-304 RFGMKLV
+304 RFGLTLV
-311 NLTERLGKTGFPVF
+311 NLTDKLAHTGFSVF
-325 DSAIEAGGRV
+325 DSAVEAGGRV

-346 TRKEIDSLGEFVKTY
+346 TRKEIDSFGEFVKTY

-370 FTADGGVK
+370 FTADGNVK
-378 SSFNKFLTPELIETV
+378 SSFNKFMTPEMIEIV
-393 RAAMAA
+393 RAEMHA
-399 EPGDIVFF
+399 EPGDIIFF
-407 AADRRSVA
+407 AADKRSVV
-415 WQALGALRCE
+415 WQSLGALRCE
-425 IARRKGLIDHSL
+425 IARRHGLIDHNK

-464 FTNWY
+464 FTSWY
-469 AEDNCYLDTDKEKV
+469 PEDNCYLDTDKEKV

-497 ASGSIRIHRADMQAQ
+497 ASGSIRIHRSDMQAQ

-517 GLDPEEAQHR
+517 GMSPEEAQHR
-527 FGFLLDAFRFGAPPH
+527 FGFLLDAFKYGAPPH
-542 GGLAFGIDRLAM
+542 GGLAFGIDRLLM

-576 LMMETPADV
+576 LMMDTPSDV
-585 RPDQLETLKIRIE
+585 RPDQLETLKIRLD
-598 LPQEN
+598 LPEGTAE